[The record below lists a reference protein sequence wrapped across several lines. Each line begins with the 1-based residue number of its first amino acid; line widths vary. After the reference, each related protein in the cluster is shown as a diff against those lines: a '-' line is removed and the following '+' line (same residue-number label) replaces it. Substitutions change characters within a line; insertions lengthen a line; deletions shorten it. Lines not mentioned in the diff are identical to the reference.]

1 MARRADGGPAASRP
15 HERWAAPDRDLLTLV
30 SPAAMG
36 APAGGSDAAGRRRY
50 NCRMQAVEL
59 MVVRAAIA
67 DARGICDL
75 VNTFAR
81 RGEMLP
87 RTMAEV
93 YENLRDF
100 YVVRDEAGAVLAC
113 GGLHILWE
121 DLAEIKSLAVR
132 EDLQGRGLGQRIVA
146 ACLDEAAAIGIKTAF
161 ALTYRPGF
169 FEKLGF
175 RQADVMTLPR
185 KVWGECYRCPKFP
198 GCNEIAMVREV
209 GG

>member
-1 MARRADGGPAASRP
+1 MTTSPTTAA
-15 HERWAAPDRDLLTLV
+15 
-30 SPAAMG
+30 
-36 APAGGSDAAGRRRY
+36 
-50 NCRMQAVEL
+50 
-59 MVVRAAIA
+59 VVRASVA
-67 DARGICDL
+67 DAKAIHDL

-81 RGEMLP
+81 KGEMLP

-100 YVVRDEAGAVLAC
+100 YVVRDDSHEAVAC

-132 EDLQGRGLGQRIVA
+132 EDLQGQRLGARIVA
-146 ACLDEAAAIGIKTAF
+146 ACLDEAREIGLTTAF

-169 FEKLGF
+169 FERLGF
-175 RQADVMTLPR
+175 IQADVMTLPR

-198 GCNEIAMVREV
+198 GCNEIAMVRTLTEDRS
-209 GG
+209 

>member
-1 MARRADGGPAASRP
+1 MTTATTQLLRAS
-15 HERWAAPDRDLLTLV
+15 
-30 SPAAMG
+30 
-36 APAGGSDAAGRRRY
+36 
-50 NCRMQAVEL
+50 
-59 MVVRAAIA
+59 IA
-67 DARGICDL
+67 DAQAIHDL

-100 YVVRDEAGAVLAC
+100 YVVRDERGETVAC
-113 GGLHILWE
+113 GGLHILWA

-132 EDLQGRGLGQRIVA
+132 EDQQGQGLGQRIVE
-146 ACLDEAAAIGIKTAF
+146 ACLDEARQIGLTTAF

-169 FEKLGF
+169 FEKVGF
-175 RQADVMTLPR
+175 AQADVMTLPR

-198 GCNEIAMVREV
+198 GCNEIAMVRSL
-209 GG
+209 

>member
-1 MARRADGGPAASRP
+1 VTTSTP
-15 HERWAAPDRDLLTLV
+15 
-30 SPAAMG
+30 
-36 APAGGSDAAGRRRY
+36 
-50 NCRMQAVEL
+50 QI
-59 MVVRAAIA
+59 VRASIA
-67 DARGICDL
+67 DAKNIHDL
-75 VNTFAR
+75 VNAFAR
-81 RGEMLP
+81 KGEMLP

-100 YVVRDEAGAVLAC
+100 YVVHDDRGETVAC

-132 EDLQGRGLGQRIVA
+132 EDMQGRGLGARIVE
-146 ACLDEAAAIGIKTAF
+146 ACLQEARQIGLTTAF

-175 RQADVMTLPR
+175 QQADVMTLPR

-198 GCNEIAMVREV
+198 GCNEIAMVRSLV
-209 GG
+209 SQ

>member
-1 MARRADGGPAASRP
+1 MTTA
-15 HERWAAPDRDLLTLV
+15 TF
-30 SPAAMG
+30 
-36 APAGGSDAAGRRRY
+36 
-50 NCRMQAVEL
+50 Q
-59 MVVRAAIA
+59 VVRASIA
-67 DARGICDL
+67 DAAAIHDL
-75 VNTFAR
+75 VNGYAR

-100 YVVRDEAGAVLAC
+100 YVVRAGDGSVVAC
-113 GGLHILWE
+113 GALHILWE

-132 EDLQGRGLGQRIVA
+132 EELQGRRIGAQLAEACIAEAHSLGLATV
-146 ACLDEAAAIGIKTAF
+146 F

-169 FEKLGF
+169 FERLGF
-175 RQADVMTLPR
+175 AQADVMTLPR

-209 GG
+209 

>member
-1 MARRADGGPAASRP
+1 M
-15 HERWAAPDRDLLTLV
+15 TV
-30 SPAAMG
+30 STSP
-36 APAGGSDAAGRRRY
+36 
-50 NCRMQAVEL
+50 
-59 MVVRAAIA
+59 VVRASISDAQAIH
-67 DARGICDL
+67 DL

-81 RGEMLP
+81 KGEMLP

-100 YVVRDEAGAVLAC
+100 YVVRDDSGVAVAC

-132 EDLQGRGLGQRIVA
+132 EDLQGKRLGAQIVE
-146 ACLDEAAAIGIKTAF
+146 ACLDEAREIGLGTAF

-169 FEKLGF
+169 FERLGF
-175 RQADVMTLPR
+175 EQADVMTLPR

-198 GCNEIAMVREV
+198 GCNEIAMVRSLARAPQS
-209 GG
+209 